1 MTSPTYLDLA
11 KTFCINAE
19 SQTLSFFRI
28 YLHFKSKWTPINSRE
43 ISDKTTIQSDYL
55 LVMTKSKGE
64 FLPFW
69 DIHLHWK
76 NQNEPL
82 INSGDY
88 TINDWAFLVR
98 FLPSGCLSVLYSK
111 NQNALAIH
119 RSSHKKCSVKKML
132 LKIS

>member
-1 MTSPTYLDLA
+1 MTSPTYLGLA

-19 SQTLSFFRI
+19 SQTLSFFGI

-88 TINDWAFLVR
+88 TVQKSFSLTSCNQW
-98 FLPSGCLSVLYSK
+98 LSIPRSILTFWMPISTIFEKSK
-111 NQNALAIH
+111 CF
-119 RSSHKKCSVKKML
+119 SHSWK
-132 LKIS
+132 